1 MTLFE
6 RMEALEAL
14 VTSLQTDFNT
24 LGKHFVSVEET
35 MDAMLTE
42 IDTIKG
48 QINGLL
54 PDQAENI
61 NGKNLN
67 SLVGRIIFGYGNDCT
82 NRPVNVNGYFVNIPH
97 NQRATTYG
105 KQFWITRPANN
116 IYIRNLENGTF
127 GAWEQINSKV
137 EDTGWNDL
145 PLLGDVI
152 PYSDANPPQYRR
164 IGNVVWL
171 RGYVK
176 NILAAQTEIGRLPE
190 GFRPAK
196 TYSYVQNTSMLSGN
210 VACTSRLK
218 VATDG
223 VLSVEG
229 ISAGAVYGASK
240 WFPIDTSFLID

>member
-6 RMEALEAL
+6 RMEALETL
-14 VTSLQTDFNT
+14 VTSLQTDFIN

-35 MDAMLTE
+35 VEEMLTE

-48 QINGLL
+48 EINGLL
-54 PDQAENI
+54 PNQAENI

-67 SLVGRIIFGYGNDCT
+67 SLTGRIIIAYGNDCT

-97 NQRATTYG
+97 NSRPNEYG
-105 KQFWITRPANN
+105 KQFFITRPANN
-116 IYIRNLENGTF
+116 IFVRNLENGKF
-127 GAWEQINSKV
+127 GAWESLINKV
-137 EDTGWNDL
+137 DDSGWIDL

-152 PYSDANPPQYRR
+152 PYSDTNTPQYRK

-218 VATDG
+218 IATDG

-229 ISAGAVYGASK
+229 ISNGAVYGASK